1 MNIRSGLICV
11 PSREKERKLR
21 ELLILYLYLAELK
34 DYPMYTTAYYP
45 DLSML
50 PARVATT
57 SSIIRPISPT
67 VVDTPL
73 IYKCDLCNTLFNTE
87 EELNRRVTSNH

>member
-57 SSIIRPISPT
+57 SSII
-67 VVDTPL
+67 PL
-73 IYKCDLCNTLFNTE
+73 QFLLPLLIHHAYTNVICVILYLILKRN
-87 EELNRRVTSNH
+87 